1 MFSSPCIHSSPR
13 QLYCSTLGGNVHCLD
28 PVSKVPSSLER
39 KRHINSI
46 QFNISIECLSFK
58 AYKSTSLI

>member
-28 PVSKVPSSLER
+28 PVSKGSIFTRVKKP
-39 KRHINSI
+39 INSI